1 MEASNWIWVD
11 GRLVPWE
18 EANTHVVVH
27 GLHYGTGVFEGIRA
41 YQTDEGTS
49 VFRLTDHMVR
59 LHRSAAAYGIPLS
72 WSVEA
77 LCAATKEVVA
87 ANELEAC
94 YIRPIVFYGSGS
106 MGLNPDGNEVRAVI
120 ACWRWGTYLGEEGVA
135 NGIRARISSWRR
147 IDSQSLIPDAK
158 GSGGYLNSILAKQEA
173 ARTGYDEAIM
183 LTRDG
188 TVSEGSGENLFAVRD
203 GIVLTPGV
211 GSGVLDG
218 ITRRSV
224 MALLAD
230 QGHEVRE
237 TTLQR
242 SDLYHADE
250 VFLTGT
256 AAEVT
261 PVREIDDRPVGE
273 GKPGSVTRTA
283 QDLYRS
289 AVTGQLPAFR
299 HWLDPV

>member
-1 MEASNWIWVD
+1 
-11 GRLVPWE
+11 
-18 EANTHVVVH
+18 
-27 GLHYGTGVFEGIRA
+27 
-41 YQTDEGTS
+41 
-49 VFRLTDHMVR
+49 
-59 LHRSAAAYGIPLS
+59 
-72 WSVEA
+72 
-77 LCAATKEVVA
+77 
-87 ANELEAC
+87 
-94 YIRPIVFYGSGS
+94 
-106 MGLNPDGNEVRAVI
+106 
-120 ACWRWGTYLGEEGVA
+120 
-135 NGIRARISSWRR
+135 
-147 IDSQSLIPDAK
+147 
-158 GSGGYLNSILAKQEA
+158 
-173 ARTGYDEAIM
+173 M

-188 TVSEGSGENLFAVRD
+188 AVSEGSGENLFAVRD
-203 GIVLTPGV
+203 GVVLTPGV

-237 TTLQR
+237 ATLQR

-273 GKPGSVTRTA
+273 GKPGPVTRAA
-283 QDLYRS
+283 QDLYRW